1 MSSNTKILVLKAREL
16 IYTLIFA
23 VLGIA
28 LVFLLIYMFSDKNE
42 NGSSTDDTSIST
54 SDTST
59 DTGDDSTSSTDTENG
74 SDALVST
81 EDSSAAGASSYDT
94 NAETASA
101 LITTTTYVPG
111 NYGAPINLGG
121 TILNLEVYIDDTCI
135 PTASISNLDDTT
147 KEMYPLIEPALAEI
161 NSQLAEGCTPDEITY
176 SHDNKY
182 TSLVIIDAIRT
193 ALLE

>member
-28 LVFLLIYMFSDKNE
+28 LVMLLIYMFSDKNE
-42 NGSSTDDTSIST
+42 NGSSTGDST
-54 SDTST
+54 HEVSESVT
-59 DTGDDSTSSTDTENG
+59 DDSSASTDTEDESQTDTEGNSSG
-74 SDALVST
+74 TSSD
-81 EDSSAAGASSYDT
+81 DAG
-94 NAETASA
+94 AETASA
-101 LITTTTYVPG
+101 IITTTTYVPG
-111 NYGAPINLGG
+111 TYEAPINLGG
-121 TILNLEVYIDDTCI
+121 TILNLEVYIDDTCV
-135 PTASISNLDDTT
+135 PTASITNLSESVQ
-147 KEMYPLIEPALAEI
+147 EMYPLIGPSLAEI
-161 NSQLAEGCTPDEITY
+161 NSQLAEGHTPDEITY

>member
-28 LVFLLIYMFSDKNE
+28 LVLLLIYMFSSK
-42 NGSSTDDTSIST
+42 
-54 SDTST
+54 
-59 DTGDDSTSSTDTENG
+59 TENG
-74 SDALVST
+74 NST
-81 EDSSAAGASSYDT
+81 EDSQLSTSEEATDSESTSMTEDNSAVSSNADGSASIIETDV
-94 NAETASA
+94 ETASA
-101 LITTTTYVPG
+101 IITTTTYVPG
-111 NYGAPINLGG
+111 TYAAPINLGG

-135 PTASISNLDDTT
+135 PTASITNLDETT
-147 KEMYPLIEPALAEI
+147 KDMYPLIEPSLADI
-161 NSQLAEGCTPDEITY
+161 NNQLAQGCTPDEITY